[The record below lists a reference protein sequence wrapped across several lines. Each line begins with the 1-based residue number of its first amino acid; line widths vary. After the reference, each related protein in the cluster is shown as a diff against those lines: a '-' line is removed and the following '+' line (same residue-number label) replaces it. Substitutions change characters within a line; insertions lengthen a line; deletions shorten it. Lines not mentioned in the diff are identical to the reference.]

1 MAKTTKKYDKK
12 FYEQVCTEI
21 DRIFDLYGKPTDNC
35 IVLGAYYDTEDR
47 DNSTWQKGHSFIC
60 EDSVA
65 LVAAGDFRYFSPY
78 YDWDYEYN
86 PYVRPVMHDI
96 SAFTHVSSNDYD
108 WDEHDEDDESD
119 TYKIRRGLTVSPV
132 SKNSVMPKDV
142 DKIPYGV
149 QVEKLRD
156 YFVDAQKLV
165 TMIKPFM
172 HHVCGSASSYCDDST
187 NCFWRNYIVIG
198 RDYKFRTFTM
208 RYDAMMQSKS
218 TKFDDMVVDDTLA
231 KCGHVKQDFKPT
243 KDYGPTEDAR
253 VREPV
258 PYIEWKEWEKYVKS
272 IDCRNHYEI
281 GVESLDVVPFSKMKL
296 KELPISMITDIF
308 IQFYDRGSDPKL
320 LNMFYYESENKDEDI
335 YALCQNSVYEYDYFG
350 RRQIGFN
357 WNTLCCLHSD
367 TNSRKEKSTKV
378 VETYIGD
385 MTPDEFIKFIRE
397 TFWSKDMEYTGS
409 RDLLHYGLVKKL
421 THPSYKNFGN
431 YENGTQ
437 YCWSHIH
444 KKPWYLTIKQYE
456 AAKEKLKKNNW

>member
-1 MAKTTKKYDKK
+1 MAKTTKKYDKQ

-47 DNSTWQKGHSFIC
+47 DEGKWRHGHTFIC

-65 LVAAGDFRYFSPY
+65 LVVAGDFRYFSPY

-96 SAFTHVSSNDYD
+96 SAFTHVSSSDYD
-108 WDEHDEDDESD
+108 WDDCDEDAESD
-119 TYKIRRGLTVSPV
+119 IYKIRRGLTVSPI
-132 SKNSVMPKDV
+132 SKNGVMPKDV

-165 TMIKPFM
+165 SMIKPFM

-198 RDYKFRTFTM
+198 RDYKFRSFTM

-218 TKFDDMVVDDTLA
+218 TTFDSMVIDDTLA
-231 KCGHVKQDFKPT
+231 KCGHAKQDFKPV
-243 KDYGPTEDAR
+243 KDYGPTEDVR

-281 GVESLDVVPFSKMKL
+281 GVENLDDVPFSKMKL

-308 IQFYDRGSDPKL
+308 LQFYDRGSDPKL
-320 LNMFYYESENKDEDI
+320 LNMFYYEPENKDEDI

-350 RRQIGFN
+350 WHQIGFN
-357 WNTLCCLHSD
+357 WNTLCCLHGN

-385 MTPDEFIKFIRE
+385 MTPDEFINFIRK
-397 TFWSKDMEYTGS
+397 TFWGENMEYTGS
-409 RDLLHYGLVKKL
+409 RDLIHYGLIKKL
-421 THPSYKNFGN
+421 SRPSYKNFGN
-431 YENGTQ
+431 YENGTM
-437 YCWSHIH
+437 YCWSRIH
-444 KKPWYLTIKQYE
+444 TKPWYLTIKQYE